1 MTRRSCAFLVAI
13 GASIFVSPHTPAQTQ
28 SQPRAQAQVQA
39 LAQSQAQFALDAW
52 RREVAAAHV
61 LVTNSIPQA
70 YAEAERLLTELP
82 SGATAADR
90 VSVLNVLTRA
100 EIYLAMPAQAG
111 AHARQ
116 AIDLARSQG
125 DLVGEIEAQLNVAAT
140 FANGSIGLESPEIA
154 ASRSMALLDGVDRP
168 DLLGEALLQTALMY
182 LNGGH
187 FDESVTTSMQAL
199 EIARRNNNPLALVY
213 AHESLTMALVQ
224 SGRAAEAL
232 QHAVDM
238 VEISH
243 HTNSK
248 LLEAQA
254 TFALGSLYQLSGNS
268 RAAEPLLHD
277 SLAAFQAIGARYIE
291 GRAMLGLADVYR
303 AEGRTDE
310 AFTLLGAAEALY
322 SSYSSQM
329 GLWNVL
335 SARSDLELYL
345 NRLAPALADARRAYE
360 LCAASPG
367 LQRSRSD
374 SARRLAAVLDATG
387 DVQRAYSY
395 LAEAMT
401 LTNQA
406 ARERANAR
414 LAEVTQRYESES
426 RQREVTE
433 LVHRNELQTAELKE
447 RALTQRWLWTML
459 AAAVVMLAGAGY
471 FLLRL
476 RQSHR
481 ALGNAYAEL
490 QRSRDHIEQ
499 RKAAEAA
506 RETALA
512 EAERLARTRSE
523 FLAQMSHELRTPLN
537 GILGFAQLLLS
548 DQQLSA
554 RQARGL
560 AVIQQSGQHLL
571 TLISDILD
579 LARIDAG
586 KLELNIGTIMLPL
599 FVSTVAD
606 IIRVKADEKKLLFVY
621 RPITQPLAVLGDELR
636 LRQVLLNMLSNAVKF
651 TDQGQVGLRVTTLG
665 YEDTSPER
673 MNVRLRFEVS
683 DSGIGMAPDQMER
696 LFQPFEQLAE
706 SRRREGG
713 AGLGLAISRR
723 LVHRMG
729 GNIEVHSEL
738 GKGSVF
744 AFELS
749 LPVTASEIGQAP
761 IAQEDRINGYEG
773 PRRTILLADD
783 VAPNLAMLV
792 DTLSAL
798 GFNLQKAANGQEVL
812 ERVRERTPDLIL
824 MDVSMPLM
832 DGLEATRRLRLNPE
846 LARLPIVIT
855 SASASHEVDAGSRAA
870 GADDFIPKPIDRRVL
885 LQVLAGH
892 LNLRWTLE
900 ARVAPS
906 MPAPPAMAIPPL
918 HEMLALLGLA
928 RIGNMRDIRE
938 HALHLRTQDPRYDA
952 FCKRVGD
959 LAATYESQAIVS
971 LIESLCED

>member
-1 MTRRSCAFLVAI
+1 MTRRSRAFLLAI
-13 GASIFVSPHTPAQTQ
+13 GASIFLSPHAPAQIQSTPRAKAQAQALTQSQTQ
-28 SQPRAQAQVQA
+28 S
-39 LAQSQAQFALDAW
+39 ALDAW
-52 RREVAAAHV
+52 RREVAAARV
-61 LVTNSIPQA
+61 LVTNDIPRA
-70 YAEAERLLTELP
+70 YSEAQRLLAELP
-82 SGATAADR
+82 SGATPADR

-100 EIYLAMPAQAG
+100 EIYLAMPAQA
-111 AHARQ
+111 AVHARQ
-116 AIDLARSQG
+116 AIDLASSEG
-125 DLVGEIEAQLNVAAT
+125 DVVGEIEAQLNAAAT
-140 FANGSIGLESPEIA
+140 FTNGSIGFESPEIA
-154 ASRSMALLDGVDRP
+154 ASRSMALLEEVDRP
-168 DLLGEALLQTALMY
+168 DLLGEALLQTSLMY

-232 QHAVDM
+232 QHAAAM
-238 VEISH
+238 LEISH
-243 HTNSK
+243 HTDSK

-254 TFALGSLYQLSGNS
+254 TFALGYLNQFSGNS
-268 RAAEPLLHD
+268 RAAEPLLRD
-277 SLAAFQAIGARYIE
+277 SLAEFQAIGARYIE
-291 GRAMLGLADVYR
+291 GRAMTGLAEVYR
-303 AEGRTDE
+303 TEGRTDE
-310 AFTLLGAAEALY
+310 ALKMLGDAEALY
-322 SSYSSQM
+322 SSYSNQI
-329 GLWNVL
+329 GVWNVL
-335 SARSDLELYL
+335 SARSDLELQSH
-345 NRLAPALADARRAYE
+345 RLAPALTDARRAYE
-360 LCAASPG
+360 LAAGSPSP
-367 LQRSRSD
+367 LRSRSD
-374 SARRLAAVLDATG
+374 SARRLAAVLDASG
-387 DVQRAYSY
+387 DVQHAYSY
-395 LAEAMT
+395 LAEAAT
-401 LTNQA
+401 LNDQA

-459 AAAVVMLAGAGY
+459 AAAVVMLAGGGY

-481 ALGNAYAEL
+481 VLGNTYAEL
-490 QRSRDHIEQ
+490 QRSRDHIEE

-548 DQQLSA
+548 DQQLNA

-560 AVIQQSGQHLL
+560 AIIQQSGQHLL

-586 KLELNIGTIMLPL
+586 KLELNIATIALPL

-606 IIRVKADEKKLLFVY
+606 IIRVKADEKTLRFDY
-621 RPITQPLAVLGDELR
+621 SPITQPLAVRGDELR
-636 LRQVLLNMLSNAVKF
+636 LRQVLLNLLSNAVKF
-651 TDQGQVGLRVTTLG
+651 TDHGHIGLNVTTLG
-665 YEDTSPER
+665 YEDTPPEG
-673 MNVRLRFEVS
+673 MSVRLRFEIS
-683 DSGIGMAPDQMER
+683 DSGIGMAPDQVQR

-723 LVHRMG
+723 LVQLMG
-729 GNIEVHSEL
+729 GGIEVHSEV

-744 AFELS
+744 AFELK
-749 LPVTASEIGQAP
+749 LPVTASEPGKVR
-761 IAQEDRINGYEG
+761 IAQEDRVNGYDG

-783 VAPNLAMLV
+783 VAPNLAVLV
-792 DTLSAL
+792 DTLSVL
-798 GFNLQKAANGQEVL
+798 GFNLQTAANGQEVL
-812 ERVRERTPDLIL
+812 ERVRERTPDLVL

-832 DGLEATRRLRLNPE
+832 DGHEATRCLRRNPE
-846 LARLPIVIT
+846 FARLPIVIT
-855 SASASHEVDAGSRAA
+855 SASATPEVDAASRAA
-870 GADDFIPKPIDRRVL
+870 GADDFIPKPIDRRAL
-885 LQVLAGH
+885 LQVLASQ

-900 ARVAPS
+900 AR
-906 MPAPPAMAIPPL
+906 PP
-918 HEMLALLGLA
+918 
-928 RIGNMRDIRE
+928 
-938 HALHLRTQDPRYDA
+938 
-952 FCKRVGD
+952 
-959 LAATYESQAIVS
+959 
-971 LIESLCED
+971 

>member
-1 MTRRSCAFLVAI
+1 M
-13 GASIFVSPHTPAQTQ
+13 
-28 SQPRAQAQVQA
+28 
-39 LAQSQAQFALDAW
+39 
-52 RREVAAAHV
+52 
-61 LVTNSIPQA
+61 LVTNDIPLA
-70 YAEAERLLTELP
+70 HAEAQRLLAALP
-82 SGATAADR
+82 SDATAADR
-90 VSVLNVLTRA
+90 VAVLNVLTRA
-100 EIYLAMPAQAG
+100 EIYLAMPAEAA
-111 AHARQ
+111 AHVRQ
-116 AIDLARSQG
+116 AIDLASSQG
-125 DLVGEIEAQLNVAAT
+125 DVVGEIEAQLNAAAT
-140 FANGSIGLESPEIA
+140 FANGNIGLESPEIA
-154 ASRSMALLDGVDRP
+154 ASRSMALLEGVDRP
-168 DLLGEALLQTALMY
+168 DLLGEALLQTSLMY

-199 EIARRNNNPLALVY
+199 EIARRNNNPLALMY

-224 SGRAAEAL
+224 SGRGAEAL
-232 QHAVDM
+232 QHAADM
-238 VEISH
+238 LEISH

-254 TFALGSLYQLSGNS
+254 TFALGYLNQFSGNS
-268 RAAEPLLHD
+268 RAAEPLLRD
-277 SLAAFQAIGARYIE
+277 SLAEFQAIGARYIE
-291 GRAMLGLADVYR
+291 GRAMTGLADVYR

-310 AFTLLGAAEALY
+310 ALKMFGDAEALY
-322 SSYSSQM
+322 SSYSNQS
-329 GLWNVL
+329 GVWNVL
-335 SARSDLELYL
+335 SARSDLELHL
-345 NRLAPALADARRAYE
+345 NRLAPALTDARRAYE
-360 LCAASPG
+360 LASGSPS
-367 LQRSRSD
+367 LLRSRSD
-374 SARRLAAVLDATG
+374 SARRLATVLAATG
-387 DVQRAYSY
+387 DVLHAYSY
-395 LAEAMT
+395 LAEGAT
-401 LTNQA
+401 LADQA
-406 ARERANAR
+406 VHERANAR

-447 RALTQRWLWTML
+447 RALTQRWLWTVL
-459 AAAVVMLAGAGY
+459 AAAVLMLAGTGY

-481 ALGNAYAEL
+481 ALGNTYAEL
-490 QRSRDHIEQ
+490 QRSRDHIEE

-548 DQQLSA
+548 DQHLNA

-560 AVIQQSGQHLL
+560 AIIQQSGQHLL

-586 KLELNIGTIMLPL
+586 KLELNIGTITLPL

-606 IIRVKADEKKLLFVY
+606 IIRVKADEKKLRFVY
-621 RPITQPLAVLGDELR
+621 SPITQPLAVRGDELR
-636 LRQVLLNMLSNAVKF
+636 LRQVLLNLLSNAVKF
-651 TDQGQVGLRVTTLG
+651 TDHGQVGLSVTTLE

-683 DSGIGMAPDQMER
+683 DTGIGMTPDQVER
-696 LFQPFEQLAE
+696 LFRPFEQLAE

-723 LVHRMG
+723 LVHLMG
-729 GNIEVHSEL
+729 GDIEVHSEL
-738 GKGSVF
+738 NKGSVF

-749 LPVTASEIGQAP
+749 LPVTPSPPGNVR
-761 IAQEDRINGYEG
+761 IAQEDRISGYEG
-773 PRRTILLADD
+773 PRKTILLADD

-792 DTLSAL
+792 DTLSVL
-798 GFNLQKAANGQEVL
+798 GFNLERAENGQEVL
-812 ERVRERTPDLIL
+812 ERVREQTPDLIL
-824 MDVSMPLM
+824 MDISMPLM
-832 DGLEATRRLRLNPE
+832 DGQEATRRLRLNPE

-855 SASASHEVDAGSRAA
+855 SASASPEVAAGSRAA

-885 LQVLAGH
+885 LQVLAKH

-900 ARVAPS
+900 ARPAPS
-906 MPAPPAMAIPPL
+906 MPAPPLQPPVAPPPMAIPPR

-928 RIGNMRDIRE
+928 RIGNMRDLRE
-938 HALHLRTQDPRYDA
+938 HALHLSKQDPRYDS

-959 LAATYESQAIVS
+959 LAATYESQAIIS
-971 LIESLCED
+971 LIESLCE

>member
-1 MTRRSCAFLVAI
+1 MTRRSRAFLLAI
-13 GASIFVSPHTPAQTQ
+13 GASTFVSSHAPAQIQPT
-28 SQPRAQAQVQA
+28 PRAQAQAQA
-39 LAQSQAQFALDAW
+39 LTQSQTQSALDAW
-52 RREVAAAHV
+52 RREVAAARV
-61 LVTNSIPQA
+61 LVSNDIPLA
-70 YAEAERLLTELP
+70 YSEAQHLLAELP

-100 EIYLAMPAQAG
+100 EIYQAMPAQAA

-116 AIDLARSQG
+116 AIDLAGSQG
-125 DLVGEIEAQLNVAAT
+125 DVVGEIEAQLNAAAT

-154 ASRSMALLDGVDRP
+154 ASRSMALLEGVDRP
-168 DLLGEALLQTALMY
+168 DLLGEALLQTSLMY

-232 QHAVDM
+232 QHATDM
-238 VEISH
+238 LEISH
-243 HTNSK
+243 RTNSK

-254 TFALGSLYQLSGNS
+254 TFALGYLNQLSGNS
-268 RAAEPLLHD
+268 RIAEPLLRN
-277 SLAAFQAIGARYIE
+277 SLAEFQAIGARYIE
-291 GRAMLGLADVYR
+291 GRAMTGLADVYR
-303 AEGRTDE
+303 TEGRADE
-310 AFTLLGAAEALY
+310 ALKMFGAAEALY
-322 SSYSSQM
+322 SSYSNQI
-329 GLWNVL
+329 GVWNVL
-335 SARSDLELYL
+335 SARSDLELHL

-360 LCAASPG
+360 LALGSPG
-367 LQRSRSD
+367 LLRSRSD
-374 SARRLAAVLDATG
+374 SARRLAAVLNATG
-387 DVQRAYSY
+387 DVQRAYAY
-395 LAEAMT
+395 LAEAAT
-401 LTNQA
+401 LTDQA
-406 ARERANAR
+406 TRERANAR
-414 LAEVTQRYESES
+414 VAEITQRYESES

-447 RALTQRWLWTML
+447 RALTQRWLWTVL
-459 AAAVVMLAGAGY
+459 AAAVLMLAGAGY

-490 QRSRDHIEQ
+490 QRSRDHLEE

-537 GILGFAQLLLS
+537 GILGFSQLLLS

-560 AVIQQSGQHLL
+560 AIIQQSGQHLL

-586 KLELNIGTIMLPL
+586 KLELNIATIGLPL
-599 FVSTVAD
+599 LVSTVAD
-606 IIRVKADEKKLLFVY
+606 IIRVKADEKKLRFAHS
-621 RPITQPLAVLGDELR
+621 PITQPLAVHGDELR
-636 LRQVLLNMLSNAVKF
+636 LRQVLLNLLSNAVKF
-651 TDQGQVGLRVTTLG
+651 TDHGQVGLSVTTLR

-673 MNVRLRFEVS
+673 MRVRLRFEVS
-683 DSGIGMAPDQMER
+683 DSGIGMAPDQVER

-723 LVHRMG
+723 LVHLMG
-729 GNIEVHSEL
+729 GDIEVHSEL

-749 LPVTASEIGQAP
+749 LPVTASETGNVRA
-761 IAQEDRINGYEG
+761 AQENRINGYEG
-773 PRRTILLADD
+773 PLRTILLADD
-783 VAPNLAMLV
+783 VAPNLAMLE
-792 DTLSAL
+792 DTLSVL

-812 ERVRERTPDLIL
+812 ERVRERTPDLVL

-832 DGLEATRRLRLNPE
+832 DGHEATRCLRRNPE
-846 LARLPIVIT
+846 FARLPIVIT
-855 SASASHEVDAGSRAA
+855 SASATPEVDAASRAA
-870 GADDFIPKPIDRRVL
+870 GADDFIPKPIDRRAL
-885 LQVLAGH
+885 LQVLASQ

-900 ARVAPS
+900 AR
-906 MPAPPAMAIPPL
+906 PP
-918 HEMLALLGLA
+918 
-928 RIGNMRDIRE
+928 
-938 HALHLRTQDPRYDA
+938 
-952 FCKRVGD
+952 
-959 LAATYESQAIVS
+959 
-971 LIESLCED
+971 